1 MSRSTT
7 TSASCS
13 SMGRPGPGSRSTQR
27 CPRRS
32 RSPSARS
39 SPRRRRRRRPSTGRT
54 RLHSRLTRSRRSSG
68 GLGEV
73 MTKKAFAPRQLIGK
87 NRPTLWMAPL
97 LAVVTLFYL
106 YPAFEVLR
114 FSITDASLLEPNY
127 DYTLNT
133 FKNVLS
139 DPVLYKVLR
148 ITAIF
153 VLASVVLQ
161 LALGLLIAVAVNR
174 ARRRRLPGMVFMRS
188 IILNEA
194 SYGLA
199 NLVLA
204 PVGLDGF
211 AWLSDPNLALM
222 SIIIANVWRGTAFSM
237 ILQYAGLQSIPDEL
251 YDAAEVDGAST
262 LQSFWYITIPQL
274 RPILMINIILI
285 TIFTLNTFDMI
296 LPLTGGG
303 PGQATEVLALHT
315 YNVIFREYSLAG
327 GAVLA
332 VIMLMISL
340 ALTIAYRR
348 LLRSEGAV

>member
-1 MSRSTT
+1 MT
-7 TSASCS
+7 
-13 SMGRPGPGSRSTQR
+13 
-27 CPRRS
+27 
-32 RSPSARS
+32 
-39 SPRRRRRRRPSTGRT
+39 
-54 RLHSRLTRSRRSSG
+54 
-68 GLGEV
+68 
-73 MTKKAFAPRQLIGK
+73 TKKAFAPRELISE

-97 LAVVTLFYL
+97 LAVITLFYL

-114 FSITDASLLEPNY
+114 FSITNASLQAPDYE
-127 DYTLNT
+127 YTLST
-133 FKNVLS
+133 FVSVVS

-161 LALGLLIAVAVNR
+161 LLLGLLIAVAVNR
-174 ARRRRLPGMVFMRS
+174 ARARRLPGMVFMRS
-188 IILNEA
+188 VILSAWVMPGVVIGIVWAIIFNEA

-199 NLVLA
+199 NLLLA
-204 PVGLDGF
+204 PVGLGDV

-222 SIIIANVWRGTAFSM
+222 SI
-237 ILQYAGLQSIPDEL
+237 PDEL
-251 YDAAEVDGAST
+251 YEAAEVDGASA
-262 LQSFWYITIPQL
+262 LQSFWHITIPQL

-285 TIFTLNTFDMI
+285 TISTLNTFDMI

-332 VIMLMISL
+332 VIMLAISL
-340 ALTIAYRR
+340 TLTLAYRR
-348 LLRSEGAV
+348 LLRSEGAL

>member
-1 MSRSTT
+1 MQGTT
-7 TSASCS
+7 
-13 SMGRPGPGSRSTQR
+13 G
-27 CPRRS
+27 
-32 RSPSARS
+32 
-39 SPRRRRRRRPSTGRT
+39 
-54 RLHSRLTRSRRSSG
+54 
-68 GLGEV
+68 
-73 MTKKAFAPRQLIGK
+73 KKGFAPRELFGE

-114 FSITDASLLEPNY
+114 FSFTNASLLDPDYE
-127 DYTLNT
+127 YTLRT
-133 FKNVLS
+133 YVRVLS
-139 DPVLYKVLR
+139 DPVLYKVIW

-161 LALGLLIAVAVNR
+161 LALGLLIAVAANR

-188 IILNEA
+188 VILSAWVMPGVVIGIVWAILLNEA

-199 NLVLA
+199 NLLLSI
-204 PVGLDGF
+204 VGIGSV
-211 AWLSDPNLALM
+211 AWLSNPNTALM

-251 YDAAEVDGAST
+251 YEAAEVDGANA

-285 TIFTLNTFDMI
+285 TISTLNTFDMI

-303 PGQATEVLALHT
+303 PGRATEVLSLRT
-315 YNVIFREYSLAG
+315 YNVIFGQFSLAG

-332 VIMLMISL
+332 VIMLAISL
-340 ALTIAYRR
+340 ALTLIYRR
-348 LLRSEGAV
+348 LLRSEGTV